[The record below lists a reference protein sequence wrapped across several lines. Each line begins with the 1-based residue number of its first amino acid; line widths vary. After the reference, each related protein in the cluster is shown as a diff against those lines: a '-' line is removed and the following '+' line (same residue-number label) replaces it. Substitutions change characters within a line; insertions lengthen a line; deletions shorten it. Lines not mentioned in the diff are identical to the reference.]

1 MAETIEKI
9 HRTDPP
15 VKSKNGNGMTVTDR
29 IQLSRA
35 RFRFLLAILVLGVYS
50 ATIYFLFVFEGE
62 MSDKI
67 SSLTQVMVGSLTVI
81 LAQLGDF
88 YFGDASSDMNKSEDS
103 KEGAANGPTS
113 FEQRVDIT
121 APNQEKEA

>member
-15 VKSKNGNGMTVTDR
+15 SKKNGNGMTVTDR

-81 LAQLGDF
+81 LAQLGAF

-103 KEGAANGPTS
+103 KEEAVGPTQ

-121 APNQEKEA
+121 APNQKESE

>member
-1 MAETIEKI
+1 VAETIEKI
-9 HRTDPP
+9 VRTDPEP
-15 VKSKNGNGMTVTDR
+15 KKKNGNGMSVQDR

-50 ATIYFLFVFEGE
+50 ATIYFLFIFEGE

-81 LAQLGDF
+81 LAQLGAF
-88 YFGDASSDMNKSEDS
+88 YFGDASSDMTKTQDTDNGASVTEEL
-103 KEGAANGPTS
+103 KEGG
-113 FEQRVDIT
+113 
-121 APNQEKEA
+121 EKQNA

>member
-1 MAETIEKI
+1 MAKTIEKI
-9 HRTDPP
+9 TETDPP
-15 VKSKNGNGMTVTDR
+15 KKNGNGMSVTDR

-81 LAQLGDF
+81 LAQLGAF

-103 KEGAANGPTS
+103 KDSPVL
-113 FEQRVDIT
+113 EQRVDIT
-121 APNQEKEA
+121 APNQKPQDMDI

>member
-9 HRTDPP
+9 TRTDPP
-15 VKSKNGNGMTVTDR
+15 RKKNGNGMSVTDR

-62 MSDKI
+62 MSHKI

-81 LAQLGDF
+81 LAQLGAF
-88 YFGDASSDMNKSEDS
+88 YFGDASSDMSKSQDS
-103 KEGAANGPTS
+103 ENGIPQEENATGKTEEGA
-113 FEQRVDIT
+113 
-121 APNQEKEA
+121 K